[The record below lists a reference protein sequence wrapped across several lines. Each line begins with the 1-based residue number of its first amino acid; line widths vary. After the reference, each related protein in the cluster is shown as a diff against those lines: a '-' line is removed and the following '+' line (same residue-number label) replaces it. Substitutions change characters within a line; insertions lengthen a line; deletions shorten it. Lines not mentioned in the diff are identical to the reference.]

1 MLFETFVKVFCTFGL
16 DALELNELFLLTLEL
31 LDESADRNVDSRL
44 RDLRL
49 YSSLSELL
57 GEDWNVFDRGLGD
70 IFVDSRIPTSA

>member
-1 MLFETFVKVFCTFGL
+1 MFCTFDL

-57 GEDWNVFDRGLGD
+57 GEDWNVFDRGLCD

>member
-1 MLFETFVKVFCTFGL
+1 VFCTFGL

>member
-1 MLFETFVKVFCTFGL
+1 MFCTFGL

-44 RDLRL
+44 RDFRL

-70 IFVDSRIPTSA
+70 VFVDSRIPTSA